1 MTIMTMQNI
10 RQVSLWPE
18 ILLYLLKVP
27 SSAFT
32 IHLLRP
38 FDKENAF
45 TDVKLSESLLKALTV
60 TMTWGSEKNLICQA
74 CLLALAVLSPE
85 LLWTEHFENIRTSP
99 TARLGLK
106 W

>member
-1 MTIMTMQNI
+1 MTMNNI

-38 FDKENAF
+38 FDKEKAF
-45 TDVKLSESLLKALTV
+45 TGRCETQRKFVES
-60 TMTWGSEKNLICQA
+60 SN
-74 CLLALAVLSPE
+74 SDDD
-85 LLWTEHFENIRTSP
+85 
-99 TARLGLK
+99 LGLGEEPDLPGVSRPAGGVEAGAGVHLQYSTV
-106 W
+106 